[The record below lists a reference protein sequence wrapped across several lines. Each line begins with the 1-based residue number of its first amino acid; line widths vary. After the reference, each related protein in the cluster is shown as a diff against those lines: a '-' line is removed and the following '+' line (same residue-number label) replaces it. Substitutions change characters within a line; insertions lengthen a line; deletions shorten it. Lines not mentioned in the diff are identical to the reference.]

1 MTPEIL
7 CVESTRVHIRC
18 YLPCLFCQ
26 QSTDSRAGVRAAYRS
41 RPTLIVFS
49 LCMTYLSRAELGQTL
64 LFLVCHPMC
73 NLTPIY
79 DFSRG
84 TRADVCIK

>member
-1 MTPEIL
+1 
-7 CVESTRVHIRC
+7 
-18 YLPCLFCQ
+18 
-26 QSTDSRAGVRAAYRS
+26 
-41 RPTLIVFS
+41 LIVFS